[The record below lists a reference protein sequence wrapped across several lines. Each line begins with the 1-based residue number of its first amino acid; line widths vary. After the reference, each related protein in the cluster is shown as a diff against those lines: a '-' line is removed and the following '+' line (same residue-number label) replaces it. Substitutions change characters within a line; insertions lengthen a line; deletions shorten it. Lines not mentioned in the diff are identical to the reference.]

1 MAETDA
7 SNRNLLGNLARLGA
21 GLIVVAA
28 AAARALE
35 ARQRGPRADDRR
47 GGTTRS
53 LDQLLRNRPAPRRRK
68 PPEAGIAAPAVPP
81 RGPLPM
87 QGGAA
92 ARLDFARD

>member
-35 ARQRGPRADDRR
+35 ARQRADRQ
-47 GGTTRS
+47 GGAQS
-53 LDQLLRNRPAPRRRK
+53 LDQWLNTRPVARRRG
-68 PPEAGIAAPAVPP
+68 PPEAGITAPAVPP
-81 RGPLPM
+81 RGPLPL

-92 ARLDFARD
+92 ARLDFEA